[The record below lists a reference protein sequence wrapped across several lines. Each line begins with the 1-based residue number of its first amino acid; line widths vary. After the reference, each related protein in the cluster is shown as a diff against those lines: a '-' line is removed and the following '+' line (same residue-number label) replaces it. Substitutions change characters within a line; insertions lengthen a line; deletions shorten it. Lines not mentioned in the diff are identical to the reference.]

1 MSAKSITPIIKR
13 EVRYNYVPVQETKKG
28 EDEAS
33 YVTYGLSVRSVEDE
47 IAFVSDVSTDLE
59 EVRRLAD
66 LCTEQELAPE
76 HLQDV
81 IEDFLVDS
89 DAVLA

>member
-28 EDEAS
+28 EDETS